1 MRCTVYKSLD
11 NPASMFGLRGSYQK
25 FFWLGAG
32 AAAVLAILFGAV
44 LGKIVGMVFLV
55 AGVLGAYAAVM
66 SVQGRL
72 SDREVKKKLASM
84 NLPDMLVFRPV
95 SVRRMAESAAKR
107 AENKGADPDAAPSF
121 PDVESYGV

>member
-32 AAAVLAILFGAV
+32 VAAVLALLLGAV
-44 LGKIVGMVFLV
+44 LGKIVGMVLLV
-55 AGVLGAYAAVM
+55 AGVLGVYAGVM

-84 NLPDMLVFRPV
+84 NLPDALVFRPV

-107 AENKGADPDAAPSF
+107 SENKGADPDAVPSF
-121 PDVESYGV
+121 PNIESYES